1 MKKLLSPLLF
11 IFLIGFF
18 VSCSKDEI
26 DQSQDELINVQD
38 TIIGV
43 WEQDGFMEVSGQR
56 LVFAA
61 DNSGLKIF
69 RIVYSQDNIVSG
81 LITFNWE
88 INNDIVTVYVDGED
102 SGVILTYH
110 LNADEQLISEDPSEI
125 PFNKISD
132 TTLDYN

>member
-11 IFLIGFF
+11 IVLIGFF

-81 LITFNWE
+81 LIAFNWE
-88 INNDIVTVYVDGED
+88 INNDMVTVYVDGED

-132 TTLDYN
+132 TTLDY

>member
-81 LITFNWE
+81 LITFMAPLCFA
-88 INNDIVTVYVDGED
+88 
-102 SGVILTYH
+102 SSLF
-110 LNADEQLISEDPSEI
+110 DESWKLALIPSSDFGQLS
-125 PFNKISD
+125 
-132 TTLDYN
+132 